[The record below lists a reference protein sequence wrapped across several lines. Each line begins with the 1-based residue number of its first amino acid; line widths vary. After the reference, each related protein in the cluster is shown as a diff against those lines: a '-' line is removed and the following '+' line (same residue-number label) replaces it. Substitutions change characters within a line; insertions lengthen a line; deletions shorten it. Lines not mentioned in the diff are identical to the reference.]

1 MAPLGGIQRGVSR
14 PGLSSSI
21 AGKTEEGNL
30 EVSGRRGCCDHC
42 GNQPSHGRPPNADEI
57 DCHRRLV
64 QDRAYCDA
72 REPDDLLGPVAYSV
86 AALFADLD
94 RRKIRKCSNCV
105 LHFFDTSKKGTR
117 RWCSSAYPL
126 TPHGSQE
133 TGNLD
138 HHKNGHG
145 PHAIRWPAAISE
157 SPETAAG
164 SAARKSSTCETA
176 RRFGLRKHCVG
187 SQRHGLGSDSMPN
200 SGTTR

>member
-1 MAPLGGIQRGVSR
+1 VESNEARRALDSLHLLREKLRKEILKYQAGGDVAIIAEINRLMADHPMRTRL
-14 PGLSSSI
+14 I
-21 AGKTEEGNL
+21 ATEDGFKTE
-30 EVSGRRGCCDHC
+30 
-42 GNQPSHGRPPNADEI
+42 
-57 DCHRRLV
+57 
-64 QDRAYCDA
+64 AYCDA

-94 RRKIRKCSNCV
+94 RRKIRKFSNCV

-117 RWCSSAYPL
+117 RSCSSAYPL

-164 SAARKSSTCETA
+164 SAARKSSRCETA